1 MKKAEHYSGSIT
13 VAGTS
18 HIHIPILCIE
28 ILFDSI
34 DLESERHSFHTMTKS
49 KVSVLW
55 WIVALLFTLAIAA
68 FQRMTGPTYPV
79 SGRMEVDGKKIEYR
93 LLTSSDSDAPAKVT
107 VTGDVQGLGGY
118 VKFRKYRTDDAFTTA
133 ELTNDGK
140 TLYAE
145 LPPQPPAGKLEYSV
159 MLRSSGK
166 DLPVNE
172 KPVVIRFKGRV
183 PAPVLI
189 PHVILMFCAMLCST
203 RTGIEALRKG
213 PQLKILTLVTLISLG
228 IGGMILGPVVQKFA
242 FGAYWTGWPFG
253 QDLTD
258 NKTLVAFAAW
268 TVAWLMIRK
277 SDNNRK
283 WIVAAALI
291 LLAVYLIPHS
301 MFGSELDHTT
311 GKIETGK

>member
-1 MKKAEHYSGSIT
+1 MTTNSRASI
-13 VAGTS
+13 
-18 HIHIPILCIE
+18 
-28 ILFDSI
+28 
-34 DLESERHSFHTMTKS
+34 
-49 KVSVLW
+49 LW
-55 WIVALLFTLAIAA
+55 WIVALLFTLAIAV

-79 SGRMEVDGKKIEYR
+79 SGAMEVDGKKIEYK
-93 LLTSSDSDAPAKVT
+93 LLTSSESDAPAKVT
-107 VTGDVQGLGGY
+107 ITGNVQGLGGS
-118 VKFRKYRTDDAFTTA
+118 VKFRKYRTDDEFNTA
-133 ELTNDGK
+133 ELKNDGK

-145 LPPQPPAGKLEYSV
+145 LPAQPPAGKLEYHV
-159 MLRSSGK
+159 MVISSGK
-166 DLPVNE
+166 ELQLNKE
-172 KPVVIRFKGRV
+172 PVVIRFKGSV
-183 PAPVLI
+183 QAPVLI

-203 RTGIEALRKG
+203 RAGIEALRKG
-213 PQLKILTLVTLISLG
+213 PQLKTLSLVTLITLG

-268 TVAWLMIRK
+268 IVAWFKIRK
-277 SDNNRK
+277 DENKRA
-283 WIVAAALI
+283 WVVAAAVV